1 MSAVVNSRV
10 HPKTWIVAGVCAGIL
25 AFVPLPAGGRLALL
39 LCEIVALVTAGQTR
53 RYVPFLV
60 GLLPVAAMSF
70 LIQAIS
76 FHGATILARWSWGF
90 LTFTVTREG
99 LDLGMQLGLQI
110 LCFGTACALI
120 SLPVA
125 PSSLRVTLL
134 QWRVPAR
141 LVYLLVASINAPTQ
155 LRRYA
160 NIAQESVRA
169 RGVPES
175 GIWNRVRASVRVAG
189 VLMSLVLLEHESRGL
204 SLHQRGL
211 EDAESRVFLHQQ
223 NDNARQKIAR
233 WVLLGLT
240 ALVLSVLAMMAWSG
254 R

>member
-1 MSAVVNSRV
+1 MSAAVNSRV
-10 HPKTWIVAGVCAGIL
+10 HPKTWIVTGVCVGIL
-25 AFVPLPAGGRLALL
+25 AFAPLPAGGRLALL
-39 LCEIVALVTAGQTR
+39 LCEIVTLVAAGQTR
-53 RYVPFLV
+53 RYVPFLA

-76 FHGATILARWSWGF
+76 FHGATILARLSWKF
-90 LTFTVTREG
+90 LTFTVTGEG
-99 LDLGMQLGLQI
+99 LEFGKQLGLQI

-141 LVYLLVASINAPTQ
+141 LVYLLVACINAPTQ

-160 NIAQESVRA
+160 RIAQESVRA
-169 RGVPES
+169 RGVPEG
-175 GIWNRVRASVRVAG
+175 GIWNRIWASVRVAG
-189 VLMSLVLLEHESRGL
+189 VLMSLVLLEHESRGF
-204 SLHQRGL
+204 SLQQRGL
-211 EDAESRVFLHQQ
+211 EDTGSRAFLHQQ
-223 NDNARQKIAR
+223 NDSKGQKIAR

-240 ALVLSVLAMMAWSG
+240 ILAMTLVWSS